1 MLNRGKHSCALW
13 RSGRTLLVAGMLAV
27 SSAAAGTEYR
37 TTEPSGWYNTDY
49 IYAATRGLNDSS
61 MHPGAKI
68 TLAPVTLTLD
78 TVFLPFALIMG
89 CFGH

>member
-1 MLNRGKHSCALW
+1 LALAW
-13 RSGRTLLVAGMLAV
+13 VMSLGLPCGA
-27 SSAAAGTEYR
+27 TEYR

-61 MHPGAKI
+61 MDPGVKI
-68 TLAPVTLTLD
+68 TLVPVTLVLD
-78 TVFLPFALIMG
+78 TVFLPFAAIMG